1 MVELKDI
8 NEDNFEECIALKLNK
23 EQSKFIASNLFSLAE
38 AYAIKNS
45 GMNTPITYGVYND
58 NIMVGFIMAVYQPI
72 DKNDPEDFENVFYLA
87 RMMIDSKYQGKG
99 YGKQAMIKMIEIMKE
114 YPYGAADAVVLS
126 CSRDNTIANKLY
138 SSLGFIDT
146 GETDEDGDVYLR
158 LDLR

>member
-1 MVELKDI
+1 MVELKEI

-72 DKNDPEDFENVFYLA
+72 DKNDPEDFENVFYL
-87 RMMIDSKYQGKG
+87 
-99 YGKQAMIKMIEIMKE
+99 
-114 YPYGAADAVVLS
+114 
-126 CSRDNTIANKLY
+126 
-138 SSLGFIDT
+138 
-146 GETDEDGDVYLR
+146 EDGDVIFKAGSAVR
-158 LDLR
+158 LISPQFMTDLQANRL